1 MCEPGAGHPDDLPPH
16 HGDLTVTADSY
27 VVLVGDSAAALEA
40 LSRTIAR
47 RLAGS
52 GWSRRF
58 AHPFIAVYAPATSKV
73 DAVAALDGHGVLIGE
88 MFDRAG
94 RPLSPAE
101 RGVLACR
108 TLDSERATDIV
119 SSHWGRYVLVR
130 RTSADVAILRDPSGA
145 VEAVTWRK
153 NGVSVIA
160 PDAPPALDCLM
171 PDDLAIDWGSVK
183 GLMGRSGG
191 YRHELALSGF
201 TPVASGELL
210 NISPASVRS
219 RQIWSPSDIYRTAQE
234 RGRPDL
240 REVVDR
246 AVQALA
252 GQRNWVV
259 EVSGGLDSAIVAGA
273 LTDRQRARVTQ
284 WVNHFVDDPEGDERE
299 FARPVVERDGYRLTE
314 VKREGLTLSA
324 ARLARS
330 ADSFR
335 PPVNDLDTD
344 YNEDIAA
351 RVESSG
357 AWGSLTGQGGDVV
370 FFQMPTFL
378 VAFGEVRERGL
389 RTRAEVLRSA
399 ARWTGQSLWPSTW
412 LRARRAHHTL
422 MRNRKHPWLDDL
434 RGVPPAK
441 AMQILGLVNGQAYQ
455 GSAVRSRHGPCVN
468 PLLSQPVMEAGLA
481 WSSVD
486 LTWGG
491 RDRYAAR
498 AAYADAIP
506 PSIFDRRSKGELG
519 AFYGEAVAR
528 NLDFL
533 RTYLLEGEL
542 AGAGLLPQG
551 LADDMTR
558 EALVWRG
565 GFSRLLTLALTE
577 GWLRRWQARIAAS
590 RF

>member
-1 MCEPGAGHPDDLPPH
+1 MREPSAGHPDDLPSH
-16 HGDLTVTADSY
+16 HGDLTVTADAY
-27 VVLVGDSAAALEA
+27 VVLVGDSDAALEA
-40 LSRTIAR
+40 LSRAIAR
-47 RLAGS
+47 RLAGA
-52 GWSRRF
+52 GWTRRIV
-58 AHPFIAVYAPATSKV
+58 HPFIAIYAPSTSRIEV
-73 DAVAALDGHGVLIGE
+73 VASLDGHGAMIGE
-88 MFDRAG
+88 IFDHAG
-94 RPLSPAE
+94 RPLSTAE

-108 TLDSERATDIV
+108 TLDTGRATDIV
-119 SSHWGRYVLVR
+119 SSYWGRYVLVR
-130 RTSADVAILRDPSGA
+130 RTSGDVAILRDPSGA

-153 NGVSVIA
+153 DGVSVIA
-160 PDAPPALDCLM
+160 PNAPPALDCLM
-171 PDDLAIDWGSVK
+171 PDDFAIDWGSMK
-183 GLMGRSGG
+183 DLLGRGG
-191 YRHELALSGF
+191 AYRHELALSGF
-201 TPVASGELL
+201 TPVASGALL
-210 NISPASVRS
+210 NISPSSVRS
-219 RQIWSPSDIYRTAQE
+219 RQIWCPSEVYRTARE
-234 RGRPDL
+234 RGRADF

-246 AVQALA
+246 TVQALA
-252 GQRNWVV
+252 GERNWVV

-273 LTDRQRARVTQ
+273 LTDHQRARVTQ
-284 WVNHFVDDPEGDERE
+284 WVNYFVDDPEGDERG
-299 FARPVVERDGYRLTE
+299 FARPVVERHGYRLTE

-324 ARLARS
+324 TRLAKT
-330 ADSFR
+330 ANSFR

-344 YNEDIAA
+344 YNEDIAT

-378 VAFGEVRERGL
+378 IAFDEVRERGL
-389 RTRAEVLRSA
+389 RARAEVLHAA
-399 ARWTGQSLWPSTW
+399 ARWTGQSLWPKTW
-412 LRARRAHHTL
+412 LKARRAHHML
-422 MRNRKHPWLDDL
+422 MRERKHPWLDDL
-434 RGVPPAK
+434 KGVPPAK

-481 WSSVD
+481 WSSVN

-498 AAYADAIP
+498 VAYADAIP

-528 NLDFL
+528 NLGFL

-551 LADDMTR
+551 LAEDMTR

-565 GFSRLLTLALTE
+565 GFSRLVTLALTE
-577 GWLRRWQARIAAS
+577 AWLRRWQARIAAS
-590 RF
+590 RI

>member
-1 MCEPGAGHPDDLPPH
+1 M
-16 HGDLTVTADSY
+16 TADAY
-27 VVLVGDSAAALEA
+27 VVLLGDSAAALEA

-94 RPLSPAE
+94 HPLAPAE

-108 TLDSERATDIV
+108 TLDSNRATDIV

-130 RTSADVAILRDPSGA
+130 RTSAGVAILRDPSGA

-153 NGVSVIA
+153 NGVCVIA
-160 PDAPPALDCLM
+160 PDGPPALDCLM

-210 NISPASVRS
+210 NISPARVRS
-219 RQIWSPSDIYRTAQE
+219 QQIWSPSDIYRTALE

-252 GQRNWVV
+252 GQRHWVL

-273 LTDRQRARVTQ
+273 LTSHQRARVTQ

-299 FARPVVERDGYRLTE
+299 FARPVVERDG
-314 VKREGLTLSA
+314 
-324 ARLARS
+324 
-330 ADSFR
+330 
-335 PPVNDLDTD
+335 
-344 YNEDIAA
+344 
-351 RVESSG
+351 
-357 AWGSLTGQGGDVV
+357 
-370 FFQMPTFL
+370 
-378 VAFGEVRERGL
+378 
-389 RTRAEVLRSA
+389 
-399 ARWTGQSLWPSTW
+399 
-412 LRARRAHHTL
+412 
-422 MRNRKHPWLDDL
+422 
-434 RGVPPAK
+434 
-441 AMQILGLVNGQAYQ
+441 
-455 GSAVRSRHGPCVN
+455 
-468 PLLSQPVMEAGLA
+468 
-481 WSSVD
+481 
-486 LTWGG
+486 
-491 RDRYAAR
+491 YAAR

-577 GWLRRWQARIAAS
+577 GWLRRWQTRIAAS
-590 RF
+590 RV